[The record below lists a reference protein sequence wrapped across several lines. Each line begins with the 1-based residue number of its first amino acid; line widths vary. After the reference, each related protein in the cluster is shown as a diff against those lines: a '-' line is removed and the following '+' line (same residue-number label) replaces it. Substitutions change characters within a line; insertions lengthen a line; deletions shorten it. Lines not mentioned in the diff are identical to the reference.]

1 MPRVPFWKLLALI
14 ACLLVPGLWSA
25 AADRGSPPKRVAGVV
40 TVYYHNS
47 HADMLAGRL
56 LQTDTL
62 DGKGDTPSLELVSLY
77 TDQVP
82 ENDISRKLS
91 SQHGFPI
98 FRTVEETLTLGTG
111 KLAVDGVL
119 LIAEHGKYPESPT
132 GQFQFPKRRLFAEI
146 ADVFRK
152 SGRVVPVFC
161 DKHLADT
168 WEDAKW
174 IYDTAKELQI
184 PLMAGSSL
192 PYTWRKP
199 EATVDSKR
207 PLKEILLVSYHRLDT
222 YGFHAMEAAQCLAE
236 CRPGGEAGIAA
247 VQCLTGEDV
256 WKAGEQGLWPRDL
269 LDAALARLE
278 MPRGGD
284 KPLPE
289 VVKVPELF
297 VIEHVDGLRTY
308 ILTLNGKVAEWAGAW
323 RYADDPAPQ
332 STLFYTQEGR
342 PFMHFTYQLKKAEE
356 MMQTGRSPV
365 PIERTLLT
373 SGALDL
379 LLISKKEGGRRIET
393 PQLRIAYKG
402 ACDWKQPPPPPPD
415 RPIFGQ

>member
-1 MPRVPFWKLLALI
+1 
-14 ACLLVPGLWSA
+14 
-25 AADRGSPPKRVAGVV
+25 
-40 TVYYHNS
+40 

-174 IYDTAKELQI
+174 IYD
-184 PLMAGSSL
+184 
-192 PYTWRKP
+192 
-199 EATVDSKR
+199 
-207 PLKEILLVSYHRLDT
+207 
-222 YGFHAMEAAQCLAE
+222 
-236 CRPGGEAGIAA
+236 
-247 VQCLTGEDV
+247 
-256 WKAGEQGLWPRDL
+256 
-269 LDAALARLE
+269 
-278 MPRGGD
+278 
-284 KPLPE
+284 
-289 VVKVPELF
+289 
-297 VIEHVDGLRTY
+297 
-308 ILTLNGKVAEWAGAW
+308 
-323 RYADDPAPQ
+323 
-332 STLFYTQEGR
+332 
-342 PFMHFTYQLKKAEE
+342 
-356 MMQTGRSPV
+356 
-365 PIERTLLT
+365 
-373 SGALDL
+373 
-379 LLISKKEGGRRIET
+379 
-393 PQLRIAYKG
+393 
-402 ACDWKQPPPPPPD
+402 
-415 RPIFGQ
+415 